1 MLNWYFITSA
11 QYKAAKTKDSESLYF
26 LSDTKEIY
34 RGSDLFTQSV
44 IFYSELPTT
53 PAVGQL
59 YVDSA
64 TLEGKTYTGTEWKT
78 VIKPVADT
86 VTVDD
91 ANPVSGKAVAAY
103 VTEALKASAAEAKA
117 AFKEASYSKTTNK
130 FTFTKNDGT
139 SQEVEITNLPV
150 DMTFTKNTETGV
162 GLLQMKDKAG
172 NLIGTGVN
180 LDLERFVKSGKY
192 DTTTKKITLYFDD
205 EKTDKVEIDAAAL
218 VDIYTGASTSTADVT
233 VSKDNKISVT
243 VKASAEDGNLVQV
256 KEDGLYVAPVDQSAK
271 MDKDADAVAGNLA
284 KFDANGNAIDGG
296 VKAGGAT
303 LAETPNST
311 TLATEAAVNAVK
323 SALETKVNEEKERA
337 QSVESGL
344 DTAVKAAQA
353 DATKGITDAAAALK
367 AAKDEETRATG
378 VEGNLDKA
386 VKAAQAD
393 ATKGITDAAAA
404 KTAADKAQ
412 KTADDEVA
420 RATAKEN
427 ELVAALTWK
436 TTIA

>member
-11 QYKAAKTKDSESLYF
+11 QYKAAESKDSESLYF

-34 RGSDLFTQSV
+34 RGADPFTQSV

-86 VTVDD
+86 VTVDGT
-91 ANPVSGKAVAAY
+91 NPVSGKAVAAY
-103 VTEALKASAAEAKA
+103 VTEALKTSAAEAQA
-117 AFKEASYSKTTNK
+117 AFKDASYDKTTNK
-130 FTFTKNDGT
+130 FTFTTNSGNTK
-139 SQEVEITNLPV
+139 EVEITNLPV
-150 DMTFTKNTETGV
+150 DMAFTKDASTGV
-162 GLLQMKDKAG
+162 GLLQMKDKTG

-180 LDLERFVKSGKY
+180 LDLERFVKAGEY
-192 DTTTKKITLYFDD
+192 DTETKKITLYFDD
-205 EKTDKVEIDAAAL
+205 DKTDKVEIDASAL
-218 VDIYTGASTSTADVT
+218 VDIYTGEATSTASVS

-243 VKASAEDGNLVQV
+243 VKASEIEGNLVQV
-256 KEDGLYVAPVDQSAK
+256 KEDGLYVAPVDQSSK
-271 MDKDADAVAGNLA
+271 MDKDADAVENNLA
-284 KFDANGNAIDGG
+284 KFDANGNAVDAG

-303 LAETPNST
+303 LAAEPDST
-311 TLATEAAVNAVK
+311 TLATEAAVSAVK

-337 QSVESGL
+337 QGVESTL
-344 DTAVKAAQA
+344 DTAVKAAQK
-353 DATKGITDAAAALK
+353 DATQGITDAAAAAK

-378 VEGNLDKA
+378 AETQLDTA
-386 VKAAQAD
+386 VKA
-393 ATKGITDAAAA
+393 
-404 KTAADKAQ
+404 AQ
-412 KTADDEVA
+412 KTADDEVT
-420 RATAKEN
+420 RAKAKED
-427 ELVAALTWK
+427 EIVAALTWK